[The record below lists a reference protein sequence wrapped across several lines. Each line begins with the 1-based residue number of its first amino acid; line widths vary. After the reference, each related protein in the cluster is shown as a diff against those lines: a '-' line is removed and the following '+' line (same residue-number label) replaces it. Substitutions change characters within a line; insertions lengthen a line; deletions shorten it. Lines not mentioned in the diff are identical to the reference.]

1 MNRIENNGNEKAK
14 ELLSEH
20 LVREQKAYFKAISLS
35 FTLWSRLKKNCTFWF
50 WAEFIM
56 QI

>member
-1 MNRIENNGNEKAK
+1 MNRIENNGNEKPK

-35 FTLWSRLKKNCTFWF
+35 LHFGADLKKIVYSGFGLSS
-50 WAEFIM
+50 
-56 QI
+56 